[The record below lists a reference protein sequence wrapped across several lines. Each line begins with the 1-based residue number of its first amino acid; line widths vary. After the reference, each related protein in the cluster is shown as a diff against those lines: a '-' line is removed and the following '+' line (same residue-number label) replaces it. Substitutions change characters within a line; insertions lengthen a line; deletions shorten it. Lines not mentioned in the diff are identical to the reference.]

1 MSSELK
7 LQANTGRTLGSR
19 SSRRLRHENKI
30 PAVIYGH
37 GSDPI
42 PVTLDRLEFRSALNA
57 AGANAV
63 ITIDVDGEDYL
74 SIVKELQRDTIAN
87 KVSHVDFQLVR
98 LDELIVVDVP
108 VNLTGEALAAGR
120 QGAVV
125 QQQIMTLSV
134 QAPAGQIP
142 QSFEIDIEELAIE
155 TPLRVSDLTLP
166 DGVISQLE
174 LETVIAIAQISRATL
189 ADATEDELAV
199 DGDDAIDGGDA
210 EASDA
215 GDSDGAGD

>member
-1 MSSELK
+1 
-7 LQANTGRTLGSR
+7 
-19 SSRRLRHENKI
+19 
-30 PAVIYGH
+30 VIYGH

-63 ITIDVDGEDYL
+63 ITIDVDGQDYL

-108 VNLTGEALAAGR
+108 VYLTGEALAAGR

-125 QQQIMTLSV
+125 QQQVMSLSV

-174 LETVIAIAQISRATL
+174 VETVIAIAQISRATL
-189 ADATEDELAV
+189 ADTTEDELAV
-199 DGDDAIDGGDA
+199 DGDEAIDGGDD
-210 EASDA
+210 EASAA

>member
-1 MSSELK
+1 
-7 LQANTGRTLGSR
+7 
-19 SSRRLRHENKI
+19 
-30 PAVIYGH
+30 VIYGH

-63 ITIDVDGEDYL
+63 ITIDVDGQDYL

-108 VNLTGEALAAGR
+108 VYLTGEALAAGR

-125 QQQIMTLSV
+125 QQQVMTLSV

-166 DGVISQLE
+166 DGLISHLE
-174 LETVIAIAQISRATL
+174 VETVIAIAQISRATL
-189 ADATEDELAV
+189 ADTTEDELAV
-199 DGDDAIDGGDA
+199 DGDEAIDGGDD
-210 EASDA
+210 EASAA

>member
-1 MSSELK
+1 
-7 LQANTGRTLGSR
+7 
-19 SSRRLRHENKI
+19 
-30 PAVIYGH
+30 VIYGH

-63 ITIDVDGEDYL
+63 ITIDVDGQDYL

-199 DGDDAIDGGDA
+199 DGDDAIDGGDD
-210 EASDA
+210 EASAA

>member
-1 MSSELK
+1 
-7 LQANTGRTLGSR
+7 
-19 SSRRLRHENKI
+19 
-30 PAVIYGH
+30 VIYGH

-63 ITIDVDGEDYL
+63 ITIDVDGQDYL

-108 VNLTGEALAAGR
+108 VYLTGEALAAGR

-155 TPLRVSDLTLP
+155 TPLRVSDLVLP

-174 LETVIAIAQISRATL
+174 IETVIAIAQISRATL
-189 ADATEDELAV
+189 ADTTEDELAV
-199 DGDDAIDGGDA
+199 DGDEATDGGDD
-210 EASDA
+210 EASGA

>member
-1 MSSELK
+1 
-7 LQANTGRTLGSR
+7 
-19 SSRRLRHENKI
+19 
-30 PAVIYGH
+30 
-37 GSDPI
+37 
-42 PVTLDRLEFRSALNA
+42 
-57 AGANAV
+57 V
-63 ITIDVDGEDYL
+63 ITIDVDGQDYL

-210 EASDA
+210 EASAA

>member
-1 MSSELK
+1 
-7 LQANTGRTLGSR
+7 
-19 SSRRLRHENKI
+19 
-30 PAVIYGH
+30 VIYGH

-63 ITIDVDGEDYL
+63 ITIDVDGQDYL

-108 VNLTGEALAAGR
+108 VYLTGEALAAGR

-142 QSFEIDIEELAIE
+142 QSFEIDIEELSIE
-155 TPLRVSDLTLP
+155 TPLRVSDLALP

-174 LETVIAIAQISRATL
+174 IETVIAIAQISRATL
-189 ADATEDELAV
+189 ADTTEDELAV
-199 DGDDAIDGGDA
+199 DGDEATDGGDD
-210 EASDA
+210 EASGA

>member
-1 MSSELK
+1 
-7 LQANTGRTLGSR
+7 
-19 SSRRLRHENKI
+19 
-30 PAVIYGH
+30 VIYGH

-63 ITIDVDGEDYL
+63 ITIDVDGQDYL

-108 VNLTGEALAAGR
+108 VYLTGEALAAGR

-125 QQQIMTLSV
+125 QQQVMTLSV

-174 LETVIAIAQISRATL
+174 VETVIAIAQISRATL
-189 ADATEDELAV
+189 ADTTEDELAV
-199 DGDDAIDGGDA
+199 DGDEAIDGGDD
-210 EASDA
+210 EASAA